1 MSPTLFV
8 FNDGESLTHKRLID
22 CRVTEGMP
30 ECPLADECPSFSE
43 RIEGMGC
50 QHYGDRSGAEWCS
63 HYNQPINDLKQQPV
77 KIGEEVVVDV
87 EDIHESGAGV
97 GRTEDGFI
105 VMVDGVLPEARA
117 KVKITEVRSN
127 HARADE
133 VERLPMEE
141 ADDIDDSEDVDASD
155 DAELSDRE
163 RALKRERLG
172 SRENF
177 WGN

>member
-1 MSPTLFV
+1 
-8 FNDGESLTHKRLID
+8 
-22 CRVTEGMP
+22 MP
-30 ECPLADECPSFSE
+30 ECPLSDECPSFSE
-43 RIEGMGC
+43 RIDGMGC
-50 QHYGDRSGAEWCS
+50 QHYGDRGGAEWCS
-63 HYNQPINDLKQQPV
+63 HYSQPIRDLKQQPV
-77 KIGEEVVVDV
+77 QLGEEVVVEVD
-87 EDIHESGAGV
+87 DIHESGAGV

-133 VERLPMEE
+133 IERLPMDEE
-141 ADDIDDSEDVDASD
+141 GDDDDGGDASVADSDEDEETD
-155 DAELSDRE
+155 DRSDRE
-163 RALKRERLG
+163 KALDRERLG